1 MKKGSKHTEQTKEA
15 ISKAMEGNTS
25 AEIWTLE
32 EAEKLFDEALSIV
45 KRKIS
50 YNVNG
55 KNVDGYEFD
64 FMGELVDE
72 LDVYRE
78 LITKHLPNR
87 FTILKPKL
95 DSIISKLETNCY
107 SNTKKGI
114 INTAAGIVNL
124 KSNHK
129 WTDRTEN
136 KNTNDT
142 TINISPIK
150 WVED

>member
-1 MKKGSKHTEQTKEA
+1 MKKGSKHTEQTKEQMSEA
-15 ISKAMEGNTS
+15 KIGNTN
-25 AEIWTLE
+25 AEVWTLE
-32 EAEKLFDEALSIV
+32 EAEKLFNEAENIV
-45 KRKIS
+45 KRKCD
-50 YNVNG
+50 YNING
-55 KNVDGYEFD
+55 KDVKGYEFD

-78 LITKHLPNR
+78 LMTKHLPNR
-87 FTILKPKL
+87 FPLLKHRL

-107 SNTKKGI
+107 SNVKKGI

-136 KNTNDT
+136 KNENDT
-142 TINISPIK
+142 TLNISPIK